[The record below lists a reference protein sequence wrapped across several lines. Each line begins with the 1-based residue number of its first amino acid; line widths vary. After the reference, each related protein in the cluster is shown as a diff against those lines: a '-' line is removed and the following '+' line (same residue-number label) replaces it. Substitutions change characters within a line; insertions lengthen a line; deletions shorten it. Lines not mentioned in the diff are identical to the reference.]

1 MSEQHQNIRL
11 DGVELQ
17 WAKLNEP
24 SDLSNKYTVNV
35 IKLTDAQVKELK
47 SAGLTV
53 KHGKDKEKPDP
64 EIGNYIAPSAQNPVT
79 VVDSMKKSIE
89 GDELGKIGNGTIAN
103 VIVRPYDWTF
113 KNKKGVGCGLQG
125 LQITELK
132 EYRGATDMFE
142 AQKGGYVQPE
152 LEKAAVAEDD
162 VAF

>member
-1 MSEQHQNIRL
+1 MSEHKNIRL

-17 WAKLNEP
+17 WAKLHEP

-47 SAGLTV
+47 AAGITV
-53 KHGKDKEKPDP
+53 KNGKDKKEPNL
-64 EIGNYIAPSAQNPVT
+64 EVGNYIAPSAQNPVM

-89 GDELGKIGNGTIAN
+89 GEELARIGNGTIAN

-125 LQITELK
+125 IQIVELK
-132 EYRGATDMFE
+132 EYRGAADMFE
-142 AQKGGYVQPE
+142 KQDGGYVQPA
-152 LEKAAVAEDD
+152 LAQAVAEDD

>member
-1 MSEQHQNIRL
+1 MSEHQNIRL

-17 WAKLNEP
+17 WAKLHEP
-24 SDLSNKYTVNV
+24 SEMSNKYTVNV

-47 SAGLTV
+47 AAGITV
-53 KHGKDKEKPDP
+53 KHGKDKQKPDP
-64 EIGNYIAPSAQNPVT
+64 EVGNYIAPSAQNPVM

-89 GDELGKIGNGTIAN
+89 GDDLAKIGNGTIAN

-125 LQITELK
+125 VQIVNLK
-132 EYRGATDMFE
+132 EYRGAADMFE
-142 AQKGGYVQPE
+142 AQEGGYQQPE
-152 LEKAAVAEDD
+152 LAQQVAEDD